1 MYESL
6 YFPLIFL
13 AAMVGVC
20 TALFAVLYRDRP
32 GAKPAAVFAGT
43 ATVWAVVEGLRVV
56 QTGLETMVFWTGI
69 ALSLSVLLPPAW
81 LLFVLEYTGSGR
93 RYTRQLVAAVLVEPL
108 LFLSVVWT
116 NDAHEL
122 VWSTTEIVG
131 YGAFDGLAIEFELA
145 FWAHQVYAAL
155 LLTVGALLLV
165 RMLLETDRLYQWQGI
180 ALLVAVLVPM
190 STNAIYSFG
199 LFPSGIDPTAISY
212 VLASVVLVVTVL
224 ETELL
229 GVAPAT
235 RQLGREAVL
244 SELDD
249 AMIILDDSGRIVD
262 ANPAGATLLGQP
274 VADCLGRR
282 LGDLIPTLAD
292 ALDSS
297 TAQRQV
303 ELELDGK
310 RRYYDLRRSELYRG
324 YGTIS
329 GQVLSLRDITE
340 QRQREQRLDVLNRL
354 LRHNVRNELNVVRGS
369 IELASSDIDA
379 DEPIARLE
387 TATRAV
393 DGIVARSN
401 KLGRLSR
408 MLDSEQGT
416 GIDIAAELRGERQ
429 TGGLSPAGG
438 EVTLDLPETL
448 AVDGG
453 SALVAVFE
461 ELVSNA
467 IEHNDSADPR
477 VVVRFDATQSSD
489 THAVIEVSDNG
500 PGIEQQ
506 ELQTILSGRETPL
519 QHSTGVG
526 LWLVNWVVERAG
538 GTVVFENDD
547 GCTVR
552 VRLPRVRPTGGD

>member
-1 MYESL
+1 M
-6 YFPLIFL
+6 
-13 AAMVGVC
+13 
-20 TALFAVLYRDRP
+20 
-32 GAKPAAVFAGT
+32 
-43 ATVWAVVEGLRVV
+43 
-56 QTGLETMVFWTGI
+56 
-69 ALSLSVLLPPAW
+69 
-81 LLFVLEYTGSGR
+81 
-93 RYTRQLVAAVLVEPL
+93 
-108 LFLSVVWT
+108 
-116 NDAHEL
+116 
-122 VWSTTEIVG
+122 
-131 YGAFDGLAIEFELA
+131 
-145 FWAHQVYAAL
+145 
-155 LLTVGALLLV
+155 
-165 RMLLETDRLYQWQGI
+165 
-180 ALLVAVLVPM
+180 
-190 STNAIYSFG
+190 
-199 LFPSGIDPTAISY
+199 
-212 VLASVVLVVTVL
+212 
-224 ETELL
+224 
-229 GVAPAT
+229 
-235 RQLGREAVL
+235 
-244 SELDD
+244 
-249 AMIILDDSGRIVD
+249 
-262 ANPAGATLLGQP
+262 
-274 VADCLGRR
+274 
-282 LGDLIPTLAD
+282 
-292 ALDSS
+292 
-297 TAQRQV
+297 
-303 ELELDGK
+303 
-310 RRYYDLRRSELYRG
+310 
-324 YGTIS
+324 
-329 GQVLSLRDITE
+329 LSLRDITE

-438 EVTLDLPETL
+438 EVTLDLPGTL